1 VYNRIYEFGY
11 RLNNENVTMLV
22 TSVTGHMQELEFQE
36 PFNNWSMCDPAV
48 LFDLNTPVAKSV
60 GKVFYSKQN
69 SNIFRIKNL
78 LQKHYVQKLGIVI
91 Y

>member
-1 VYNRIYEFGY
+1 MYNRIYEFGY
-11 RLNNENVTMLV
+11 RLNNENVTMVV

-60 GKVFYSKQN
+60 GKVFIQN
-69 SNIFRIKNL
+69 KTNIFRIKNL
-78 LQKHYVQKLGIVI
+78 LQKHYVQRLGIAI
-91 Y
+91 F

>member
-11 RLNNENVTMLV
+11 RLNNENVTMVV

-60 GKVFYSKQN
+60 GKVFIQN
-69 SNIFRIKNL
+69 KTNIFRIKNL
-78 LQKHYVQKLGIVI
+78 LQKHYVQRLGIAI
-91 Y
+91 F

>member
-1 VYNRIYEFGY
+1 MV
-11 RLNNENVTMLV
+11 V

-60 GKVFYSKQN
+60 GKVFIQN
-69 SNIFRIKNL
+69 KTNIFRIKNL
-78 LQKHYVQKLGIVI
+78 LQKHYVQRLGIAI
-91 Y
+91 F